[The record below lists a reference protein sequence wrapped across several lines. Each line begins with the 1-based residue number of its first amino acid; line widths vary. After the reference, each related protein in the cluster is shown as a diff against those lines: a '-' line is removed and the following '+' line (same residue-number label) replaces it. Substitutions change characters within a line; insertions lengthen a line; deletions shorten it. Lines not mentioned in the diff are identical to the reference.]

1 MIIEGDHTDDHHGDT
16 HGDDHTDH
24 DHGDGCHTDDDHG
37 DTHSDDHGGFGL
49 CPQLNR
55 RLLDSE
61 KLLLCFLYIFTFT
74 NNKYEEYR
82 FSRKYETFFLA
93 LVLPLEC

>member
-1 MIIEGDHTDDHHGDT
+1 MIREGDHTDD
-16 HGDDHTDH
+16 
-24 DHGDGCHTDDDHG
+24 DHGNAHGGDHGDDDHG
-37 DTHSDDHGGFGL
+37 DTHSDDHGGFVL